1 MCSLRNT
8 FITKYSEEYHMAIFK
23 SNQIRNVALIGH
35 GGDGKTSLTEAMLY
49 LAKATDR
56 LGKTAD
62 GNTVCDF
69 DPEEI
74 KRSISISTSLVNFEW
89 KNTKINILDTPG
101 YFDFEGEVRQAVRV
115 ADSALMVVSG
125 KSGHKVGTELAWE
138 LSKGK
143 SRAFFVNKLEDPN
156 SNFRKV
162 LKGLEETFGK
172 SVCPVIVPAVEGG
185 SPKIYYNLLTDEAI
199 EFDSKGE
206 IVSSS
211 LPEGSK
217 DLIEEYKLIFSEAI
231 AETDDELM
239 MKYFEGEKFTNEE
252 AKSAMLKGLVKGMI
266 TPVFSGSS
274 LTLAGVKALMDSI
287 ANFFCSP
294 ADKMKESVEN
304 SNGEISEIES
314 NADGSPSIFV
324 FKTVA
329 DKDVGKRSFFRVMN
343 GTLTVPTVLTNNST
357 GQAEK
362 IASIY
367 TFVGKKTSNVE
378 TLCYGD
384 IGATVKLSNTN
395 VNDTLSA
402 SSKVN
407 YEKIKFPTPYYCQA
421 IIPKAKGDE
430 DKISAGISK
439 ILEEDYTLKYENNAE
454 TKQMCIYGM
463 GNMHIDIM
471 VSKLKSRFGASV
483 DTVPAKIAY
492 RETIKRKAQAEGK
505 HKKQSGG
512 HGQYGHVK
520 IEFSPGESQGLEFT
534 ESIFG
539 GSVPKNFHP
548 AVEKGLLEA
557 MQKGILAGY
566 PVINIHANL
575 FDGSYHDVDSS
586 EMSFKLAAILAFKDG
601 IPKAD
606 PAILEPIGL
615 LKVLTPDSLM
625 GDIIGDVNKRRGRI
639 NGTEQSTDKKGYTIV
654 EAEVPTAEMS
664 DYAIQLRAMTQGR
677 GTFTFKFVRYE
688 EAPAPVKNK
697 IIEESKANS
706 SEE

>member
-1 MCSLRNT
+1 
-8 FITKYSEEYHMAIFK
+8 MAIFK
-23 SNQIRNVALIGH
+23 SNQIRNVALVGH
-35 GGDGKTSLTEAMLY
+35 GGDGKTALAEAMLY
-49 LAKATDR
+49 LAKVTDR
-56 LGKTAD
+56 LGKSAD
-62 GNTVCDF
+62 GNTVCDY

-74 KRSISISTSLVNFEW
+74 KRSISISASLANFEW

-101 YFDFEGEVRQAVRV
+101 YFDFEGEVRQAIRV
-115 ADSALMVVSG
+115 ADSAIIVVDG

-138 LSKGK
+138 LAQGK
-143 SRAFFVNKLEDPN
+143 SRAFFINKLDDEN
-156 SNFRKV
+156 SNFRKA
-162 LKGLEETFGK
+162 LKGLDETFGK
-172 SVCPVIVPAVEGG
+172 SVCPVIVPATEGG
-185 SPKIYYNLLTDEAI
+185 NPKIFYNFLTDEAI
-199 EFDSKGE
+199 EFDAKGE
-206 IVSSS
+206 IKAST
-211 LPEGSK
+211 LPAGAN
-217 DLIEEYKLIFSEAI
+217 DLIEEYRLIFTEAI

-239 MKYFEGEKFTNEE
+239 MKYFEGEAFTHEE
-252 AKSAMLKGLVKGMI
+252 TKNALLKGLVDGSI
-266 TPVFSGSS
+266 APVFSGSS
-274 LTLAGVKALMDSI
+274 TTLAGVKALMDSI

-304 SNGEISEIES
+304 ADGTISEISANE
-314 NADGSPSIFV
+314 NGAPDLFI

-343 GTLTVPTVLTNNST
+343 GNLTLPAVLTNSTT
-357 GQAEK
+357 GQSEK

-384 IGATVKLSNTN
+384 IGATVKLANTN
-395 VNDTLSA
+395 VNDTLS
-402 SSKVN
+402 SSNVK
-407 YEKIKFPTPYYCQA
+407 YAKIKFPTPYYCQA
-421 IIPKAKGDE
+421 IVPKAKGDE

-471 VSKLKSRFGASV
+471 VSKLKNRFGASV
-483 DTVPAKIAY
+483 DTVTAKVAY

-520 IEFSPGESQGLEFT
+520 IEFSPGASEGLEFT

-606 PAILEPIGL
+606 PAILEPIGV

-639 NGTEQSTDKKGYTIV
+639 SGTEQSSEKKGYTIV

-677 GTFTFKFVRYE
+677 GTFTFEFVKYE
-688 EAPAPVKNK
+688 EAPGPVKMK
-697 IIEESKANS
+697 IIEEAKANAQD
-706 SEE
+706 E

>member
-1 MCSLRNT
+1 
-8 FITKYSEEYHMAIFK
+8 MAIFK

-35 GGDGKTSLTEAMLY
+35 GGDGKTALAEAMLY

-56 LGKTAD
+56 LGKSAD
-62 GNTVCDF
+62 GNTVCDY

-74 KRSISISTSLVNFEW
+74 KRQISISASLANFEW
-89 KNTKINILDTPG
+89 KGNKINILDTPG
-101 YFDFEGEVRQAVRV
+101 YFDFEGEVRQALRV
-115 ADSALMVVSG
+115 ADSALIVVDG
-125 KSGHKVGTELAWE
+125 KSGHKVGTELTWE
-138 LSKGK
+138 LAKGK
-143 SRAFFVNKLEDPN
+143 SKAFFVNKLDDEN
-156 SNFRKV
+156 SNFRKTLEG
-162 LKGLEETFGK
+162 LKETFGDT
-172 SVCPVIVPAVEGG
+172 VCPVIIPATDGG
-185 SPKIYYNLLTDEAI
+185 NPKLFYNLLTDEAI
-199 EFDSKGE
+199 EFDAKGE
-206 IVSSS
+206 AKTAD
-211 LPEGSK
+211 LPDGSK
-217 DLIEEYKLIFSEAI
+217 DLVDEYRLVFTEAI
-231 AETDDELM
+231 AGTDDELM
-239 MKYFEGEKFTNEE
+239 MKYFEGEKFTHDETK
-252 AKSAMLKGLVKGMI
+252 AAMLKGLVNGTI

-274 LTLAGVKALMDSI
+274 TSLAGVKTLMDSI
-287 ANFFCSP
+287 SNFFCSP
-294 ADKMKESVEN
+294 ADKAKEAIEN
-304 SNGEISEIES
+304 DDGTISEIDAS
-314 NADGSPSIFV
+314 SDGAPSLFV

-343 GTLTVPTVLTNNST
+343 GTLTLPAVLTNTVS
-357 GQAEK
+357 GQSEK

-367 TFVGKKTSNVE
+367 TFVGKKTTNVE

-384 IGATVKLSNTN
+384 IGATVKLANTN
-395 VNDTLSA
+395 VNDTLASA
-402 SSKVN
+402 AGVK
-407 YEKIKFPTPYYCQA
+407 YAKISFPTPYYCQA
-421 IIPKAKGDE
+421 IVPKAKGDE
-430 DKISAGISK
+430 DKISAGVSK
-439 ILEEDYTLKYENNAE
+439 ILEEDLTLKYENNAE

-471 VSKLKSRFGASV
+471 VSKLKTRFGASV
-483 DTVPAKIAY
+483 DTKTAKVAY

-520 IEFSPGESQGLEFT
+520 IEFSPGESEGLEFT

-606 PAILEPIGL
+606 PAILEPIGV

-639 NGTEQSTDKKGYTIV
+639 SGTEQSSDKKGYTVV

-677 GTFTFKFVRYE
+677 GTFTFEFVRYE
-688 EAPAPVKNK
+688 EAPGPVKMK
-697 IIEESKANS
+697 IIEEAKANA

>member
-1 MCSLRNT
+1 
-8 FITKYSEEYHMAIFK
+8 MAIFK

-35 GGDGKTSLTEAMLY
+35 GGDGKTALAEAMLY

-56 LGKTAD
+56 LGKSAD
-62 GNTVCDF
+62 GNTVCDY

-74 KRSISISTSLVNFEW
+74 KRSISISAALANFEW

-101 YFDFEGEVRQAVRV
+101 YFDFEGEVRQAIKV
-115 ADSALMVVSG
+115 ADTALIVVDG

-138 LSKGK
+138 LANGK
-143 SRAFFVNKLEDPN
+143 SKAFFVNKLDDEN
-156 SNFRKV
+156 SNFHKT
-162 LKGLEETFGK
+162 LQGLEGAFGK

-185 SPKIYYNLLTDEAI
+185 NPKVFYNLLTDEAI
-199 EFDSKGE
+199 EFDAKGE
-206 IVSSS
+206 LKVVS
-211 LPEGSK
+211 LPAGSES
-217 DLIEEYKLIFSEAI
+217 LIEEYSLVFKEAI

-239 MKYFEGEKFTNEE
+239 MKYFDGEDFTHEE
-252 AKSAMLKGLVKGMI
+252 TKAAMLKGLVEGTI

-274 LTLAGVKALMDSI
+274 TTLAGVKALMDSI

-294 ADKMKESVEN
+294 ADNMKASIEDADGKV
-304 SNGEISEIES
+304 SEIVSSE
-314 NADGSPSIFV
+314 DGAPSLFI

-329 DKDVGKRSFFRVMN
+329 DKDVGKRSYFRVMS
-343 GTLTVPTVLTNNST
+343 GTLTNSAVLTNGTT
-357 GQAEK
+357 GQKEK

-384 IGATVKLSNTN
+384 IGATVKLANTN
-395 VNDTLSA
+395 VNDTLSPNGDIKY
-402 SSKVN
+402 SKI
-407 YEKIKFPTPYYCQA
+407 EFPTPYYCLA
-421 IIPKAKGDE
+421 IMPKAKGDE

-454 TKQMCIYGM
+454 TKQMCISGL
-463 GNMHIDIM
+463 GNMHLDIM
-471 VSKLKSRFGASV
+471 VSKLKNRFGANV
-483 DTVPAKIAY
+483 DTAPAKIAY
-492 RETIKRKAQAEGK
+492 REAIKGKAQAEGK

-520 IEFSPGESQGLEFT
+520 IEFSPGASDGLEFT

-601 IPKAD
+601 IPKAK
-606 PAILEPIGL
+606 PIILEPYGN
-615 LKVLTPDSLM
+615 LKVFVPDSLV
-625 GDIIGDVNKRRGRI
+625 GDVYGDLNKRRGRI
-639 NGTEQSTDKKGYTIV
+639 SGTEQSSTKKGYTTV

-677 GTFTFKFVRYE
+677 GTFTFEFAKYE
-688 EAPAPVKNK
+688 EAPENVKAK
-697 IIEESKANS
+697 IIAEAKANA